1 MTLTARSLL
10 AFGAAML
17 AQVPL
22 HAEPVVI
29 SDLVEAKAIV
39 ESVDM
44 KTRVVLL
51 RGDGGELDTIIAG
64 PDVRNLGQV
73 HPGDHVLVSLHRSVA
88 LEISKPGTAPV
99 AGVATAVARAPVGAE
114 PRGVRTEIVHARVQI
129 KGIDLANRTVSFIG
143 PARILRTLQIRD
155 ERVLDFVRT
164 LHEGDDVDVTYQ
176 TAIAASVVPAR

>member
-51 RGDGGELDTIIAG
+51 RGDGGELDTIVAG

-73 HPGDHVLVSLHRSVA
+73 HPGDHVVVSLHRSVA

-99 AGVATAVARAPVGAE
+99 TGVADSSRQGARGSGTA
-114 PRGVRTEIVHARVQI
+114 RGTDRDRPCA
-129 KGIDLANRTVSFIG
+129 G
-143 PARILRTLQIRD
+143 PDQ
-155 ERVLDFVRT
+155 
-164 LHEGDDVDVTYQ
+164 GN
-176 TAIAASVVPAR
+176 